1 MGVKGSQRSEGLQ
14 GVLGCPL
21 LRGPLNKG
29 PGSADG
35 SFSWCVFLALPVLL
49 PFCTSSLGR
58 GRVAEG
64 LQNSPLWDAED
75 RRRRMESKGT
85 GGGQQG
91 GLPLAQLPGSGLEE
105 GAAGPS
111 PFPPFCPPPG
121 LLGCRACQ
129 LGPRQ
134 AKQLPGGEEEAFPSR
149 EAPVG
154 SNSSLESPFLTAK

>member
-1 MGVKGSQRSEGLQ
+1 MGGVGVKGSQGSEGLQ

-111 PFPPFCPPPG
+111 PFPPFCPPQGSLAAEPASWAPAKPNSCQG
-121 LLGCRACQ
+121 ERKKHFRAERP
-129 LGPRQ
+129 LWALTQ
-134 AKQLPGGEEEAFPSR
+134 A
-149 EAPVG
+149 
-154 SNSSLESPFLTAK
+154 